1 MKLQWMKDILGDAY
15 TEEMDTKV
23 CAALGERFVAR
34 TDFNDKNTKLK
45 EAEAQVTQLTET
57 VKTRDKQLEDLKK
70 SAGDNEEL
78 TKQIETLTQQ
88 NKDQKAAHDK
98 EMATVRL
105 MAAVDAELTTSG
117 SKNNTAVK
125 AVLADFLKDAK
136 IVDGK
141 VTATVGGESITL
153 ASKVEALKKD
163 TTTDFLFGTVAK
175 YDGWKPGEGGDGK
188 KPPEGGKKPSEMSYS
203 ELAEYLAK
211 NPDAKLEG

>member
-23 CAALGERFVAR
+23 CTALGERFVAR

-57 VKTRDKQLEDLKK
+57 VKTRDEQLEDLKK

-117 SKNNTAVK
+117 SKNNIAVK

>member
-1 MKLQWMKDILGDAY
+1 MLEWLKTLLGDAY
-15 TEEMDTKV
+15 TPEIDTAVSQEIGK
-23 CAALGERFVAR
+23 GFVSRA
-34 TDFNDKNTKLK
+34 DFNTKAAK
-45 EAEAQVTQLTET
+45 VTELETEVKQLREG
-57 VKTRDKQLEDLKK
+57 VKTRDTQLEELKK
-70 SAGDNEEL
+70 SAGDNAEL
-78 TKQIETLTQQ
+78 KKQIEDLTAQ
-88 NKDQKAAHDK
+88 NKADKAAHDK